1 MMMHTSSMVP
11 LVQRRRS
18 RIATFATSQEQQN
31 RDRNLLPAMDQ
42 NGPLTILLRRSSEI
56 ESNVAMR
63 RKSPQIV

>member
-1 MMMHTSSMVP
+1 MHTSSMVP

-42 NGPLTILLRRSSEI
+42 NGPLTTLLRSSSEM
-56 ESNVAMR
+56 ESTVGMR
-63 RKSPQIV
+63 RKSPQIM